1 VKKINKRN
9 VYCLA
14 SKKNGNFIANGIVV
28 KNCDALRYAMY
39 SHLFGKEGT
48 KSMTPQDIE
57 RNYAEAMG
65 DNSLPAPFRDMPT
78 GGYGSRY

>member
-1 VKKINKRN
+1 
-9 VYCLA
+9 
-14 SKKNGNFIANGIVV
+14 
-28 KNCDALRYAMY
+28 
-39 SHLFGKEGT
+39 
-48 KSMTPQDIE
+48 MTPQDIE